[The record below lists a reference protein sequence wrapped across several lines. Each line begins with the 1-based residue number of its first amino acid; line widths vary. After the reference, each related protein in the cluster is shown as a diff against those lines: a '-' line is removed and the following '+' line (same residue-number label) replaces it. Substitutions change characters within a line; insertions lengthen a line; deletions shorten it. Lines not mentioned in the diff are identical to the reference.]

1 MYILLGIAIE
11 RNKKYKVSVMCEPQM
26 GKRGLYPT
34 ISTKNSNDE
43 VTLMMN
49 LISLCDGNNSLLDI
63 AERLNVAIW
72 DLYDVVSK
80 LKKQNLI
87 NTN

>member
-1 MYILLGIAIE
+1 
-11 RNKKYKVSVMCEPQM
+11 MCEPQM

-34 ISTKNSNDE
+34 ISTKESNDE

-49 LISLCDGNNSLLDI
+49 FISLCDGNNSLLDI

-72 DLYDVVSK
+72 DLYEIVDK
-80 LKKQNLI
+80 LNDQNLI

>member
-1 MYILLGIAIE
+1 
-11 RNKKYKVSVMCEPQM
+11 MCEPQM

>member
-1 MYILLGIAIE
+1 
-11 RNKKYKVSVMCEPQM
+11 MCEPQM

-72 DLYDVVSK
+72 DV
-80 LKKQNLI
+80 
-87 NTN
+87 